1 MSLIKSTFKNLESVN
16 SKALVTYTVAGDPN
30 LDFSERIISEI
41 ISSGADVIEIG
52 VPFSDPMSEGPV
64 IQMAH
69 ERSLMNKT
77 SLPDILSLSKKLKQ
91 KFKSTPIV
99 LMGYFNTFI
108 NSLDSTRSIH
118 DINDDICN
126 ELKKNGVDGLI
137 IVDLPYE
144 ESEAIFK
151 KLSNYEID
159 LIRLISPTTNDYR
172 INEITSNS
180 SGFLYYV
187 SLKGITG
194 AEIDS
199 YDELKKRVKEIKES
213 SSIPVVIGF
222 GIKDR
227 ETASKMSS
235 FADGVVVGSAIVD
248 MISNSEKQENKLVL
262 NKISKFV
269 GDIKSSIQ

>member
-1 MSLIKSTFKNLESVN
+1 MSLIKSTFKNLESIN

-30 LDFSERIISEI
+30 LDISEQIISEI

-52 VPFSDPMSEGPV
+52 VPFSDPMSEGPI

-69 ERSLMNKT
+69 ERSLINKT

-172 INEITSNS
+172 INEIISNS

-199 YDELKKRVKEIKES
+199 YDELKKRVQEIKES

-227 ETASKMSS
+227 ETASMMSS

>member
-1 MSLIKSTFKNLESVN
+1 MSIIKSTFKNLESVN

-30 LDFSERIISEI
+30 LDTSEKIISEI
-41 ISSGADVIEIG
+41 VTSGADIIEIG

-69 ERSLMNKT
+69 ERSLVNNT
-77 SLPDILSLSKKLKQ
+77 SLVDILSLSKKLKK
-91 KFKSTPIV
+91 KFKTTPIV

-108 NSLDSTRSIH
+108 NSLNSTKSIH

-126 ELKKNGVDGLI
+126 ELKNNGVDGLI

-144 ESEAIFK
+144 ESEAIFN

-159 LIRLISPTTNDYR
+159 LIRLISPTTNDSR
-172 INEITSNS
+172 MNEIISNS

-194 AEIDS
+194 ADIDS
-199 YDELKKRVKEIKES
+199 YDELKKRVQQIKNS
-213 SSIPVVIGF
+213 SNIPVVIGF
-222 GIKDR
+222 GIKDQ
-227 ETASKMSS
+227 ETASNMSS
-235 FADGVVVGSAIVD
+235 FADGVVIGSAIVD
-248 MISNSEKQENKLVL
+248 MIGRMKKEEDNAIL

>member
-1 MSLIKSTFKNLESVN
+1 MSLIKSTFKNLESDN

-41 ISSGADVIEIG
+41 ISSGADIIEIG

-69 ERSLMNKT
+69 ERSLINKT

-172 INEITSNS
+172 INEIISNS

-199 YDELKKRVKEIKES
+199 YDELKKRVQEIKES

-235 FADGVVVGSAIVD
+235 FADGVVIGSAIVA

>member
-1 MSLIKSTFKNLESVN
+1 MSIIKSTFKNLESVN

-30 LDFSERIISEI
+30 LDTSEKIISEI
-41 ISSGADVIEIG
+41 VTSGADIIEIG

-69 ERSLMNKT
+69 ERSLVNNT
-77 SLPDILSLSKKLKQ
+77 SLVDILSLSKKLKK
-91 KFKSTPIV
+91 KFKTTPIV

-108 NSLDSTRSIH
+108 NSLNSTKSIH

-126 ELKKNGVDGLI
+126 ELKNNGVDGLI

-144 ESEAIFK
+144 ESEAIFN

-159 LIRLISPTTNDYR
+159 LIRLISPTTNDSR
-172 INEITSNS
+172 MNEIISNS

-194 AEIDS
+194 ADIDS
-199 YDELKKRVKEIKES
+199 YDELKKRVQQIKNS
-213 SSIPVVIGF
+213 SNIPVVIGF
-222 GIKDR
+222 GIKDQ
-227 ETASKMSS
+227 ETASNMSS
-235 FADGVVVGSAIVD
+235 FADGVVIGSAIVD
-248 MISNSEKQENKLVL
+248 MIGRIKKQ
-262 NKISKFV
+262 
-269 GDIKSSIQ
+269 

>member
-1 MSLIKSTFKNLESVN
+1 MSIIKSTFKNLESIN

-30 LDFSERIISEI
+30 LDTSEKIISEI
-41 ISSGADVIEIG
+41 VTSGADIIEIG

-69 ERSLMNKT
+69 ERSLVNNT
-77 SLPDILSLSKKLKQ
+77 SLVDILSLSKKLKK

-108 NSLDSTRSIH
+108 NSLNSTKSIH

-126 ELKKNGVDGLI
+126 ELKNNGVDGLI

-159 LIRLISPTTNDYR
+159 LIRLISPTTNYSRMND
-172 INEITSNS
+172 IISNS

-194 AEIDS
+194 ADIDS
-199 YDELKKRVKEIKES
+199 YDELKERVQQIKNS
-213 SSIPVVIGF
+213 SNIPVVIGF
-222 GIKDR
+222 GIKDQ
-227 ETASKMSS
+227 ETASNMSS
-235 FADGVVVGSAIVD
+235 FADGIVIGSAIVD
-248 MISNSEKQENKLVL
+248 MVGRMKKEDSATLK
-262 NKISKFV
+262 KISKFV
-269 GDIKSSIQ
+269 GEIKSSIQ

>member
-1 MSLIKSTFKNLESVN
+1 MSIIRSTFKNLESVN

-30 LDFSERIISEI
+30 LDTSEKIISEI
-41 ISSGADVIEIG
+41 VTSGADIIEIG

-69 ERSLMNKT
+69 ERSLVNNT
-77 SLPDILSLSKKLKQ
+77 SLVDILSLSKKLKN
-91 KFKSTPIV
+91 KFKTTPIV

-108 NSLDSTRSIH
+108 NSLNSTKSIH

-126 ELKKNGVDGLI
+126 ELKNNGVDGLI

-144 ESEAIFK
+144 ESEAIFN

-159 LIRLISPTTNDYR
+159 LIRLISPTTNDSR
-172 INEITSNS
+172 MNEIISNS

-194 AEIDS
+194 ADIDS
-199 YDELKKRVKEIKES
+199 YDELKKRVQQIKNS
-213 SSIPVVIGF
+213 SNIPVVIGF
-222 GIKDR
+222 GIKDQ
-227 ETASKMSS
+227 ETASNMSS
-235 FADGVVVGSAIVD
+235 FADGVVIGSAIVD
-248 MISNSEKQENKLVL
+248 MIGRIKKEEDNATL

>member
-1 MSLIKSTFKNLESVN
+1 MSLIKSTFKNLESIN

-30 LDFSERIISEI
+30 LDISEQIISEI

-69 ERSLMNKT
+69 ERSLINKT

-159 LIRLISPTTNDYR
+159 LIRLISPTTNEYR
-172 INEITSNS
+172 INEIISNS

-199 YDELKKRVKEIKES
+199 YDELKKRVQEIKES

>member
-1 MSLIKSTFKNLESVN
+1 MSIIKSTFKNLESVN

-69 ERSLMNKT
+69 ERSLINKT

-172 INEITSNS
+172 INEIISNS

-199 YDELKKRVKEIKES
+199 YDELKKRVKKIKES

>member
-1 MSLIKSTFKNLESVN
+1 MSIIKSTFKNLESIN

-30 LDFSERIISEI
+30 LDASEKIISEI
-41 ISSGADVIEIG
+41 VTSGADIIEIG

-69 ERSLMNKT
+69 ERSLVNNT
-77 SLPDILSLSKKLKQ
+77 SLVDILSLSKKIKK

-108 NSLDSTRSIH
+108 NSLNSTKSIH

-126 ELKKNGVDGLI
+126 ELKNNGVDGLI

-159 LIRLISPTTNDYR
+159 LIRLISPTTNDSR
-172 INEITSNS
+172 MIDIISNS

-194 AEIDS
+194 ADIDS
-199 YDELKKRVKEIKES
+199 YDELKKRVQQIKNS
-213 SSIPVVIGF
+213 SNIPVVIGF
-222 GIKDR
+222 GIKDQ
-227 ETASKMSS
+227 ETASNMSS
-235 FADGVVVGSAIVD
+235 FADGIVIGSAIVD
-248 MISNSEKQENKLVL
+248 MVGRMKKEEDNATL

-269 GDIKSSIQ
+269 GEIKSSIQ

>member
-1 MSLIKSTFKNLESVN
+1 MSIIKSTFKNLESVN

-30 LDFSERIISEI
+30 LDTSEKIISEI
-41 ISSGADVIEIG
+41 VTSGADIIEIG

-69 ERSLMNKT
+69 ERSLVNNT
-77 SLPDILSLSKKLKQ
+77 SLVDILSLSKKLKK
-91 KFKSTPIV
+91 KFKTTPIV

-108 NSLDSTRSIH
+108 NSLNSTKSIH

-126 ELKKNGVDGLI
+126 ELKNNGVDGLI

-144 ESEAIFK
+144 ESEVIFN

-159 LIRLISPTTNDYR
+159 LIRLISPTTNDSR
-172 INEITSNS
+172 MNEIISNS

-194 AEIDS
+194 ADIDS
-199 YDELKKRVKEIKES
+199 YDELKKRVQQIKNS
-213 SSIPVVIGF
+213 SNIPVVIGF
-222 GIKDR
+222 GIKDQ
-227 ETASKMSS
+227 ETASNMSS
-235 FADGVVVGSAIVD
+235 FADGVVIGSAIVD
-248 MISNSEKQENKLVL
+248 MIGRMKKEEDNATL